1 MGENDGGYH
10 RPLPTPSEPMR
21 ASQGR
26 SEQDDLYDRLL
37 PLPLEGR
44 IVSQWEKPLRR
55 RIETILAGL
64 CQKLLEGSLT
74 HEQAVCGLGHIAG
87 YREVL
92 QELERDARAFM
103 QERSALMQ
111 QMRE

>member
-1 MGENDGGYH
+1 M
-10 RPLPTPSEPMR
+10 S
-21 ASQGR
+21 
-26 SEQDDLYDRLL
+26 DDQTLYDRLL

-55 RIETILAGL
+55 KIEIILAGL
-64 CQKLLEGSLT
+64 CQQLLEGSLT
-74 HEQAVCGLGHIAG
+74 HEQAICGLGHIAG

-103 QERSALMQ
+103 QERRALVQ

>member
-1 MGENDGGYH
+1 M
-10 RPLPTPSEPMR
+10 S
-21 ASQGR
+21 
-26 SEQDDLYDRLL
+26 DDQTLYDRLL

-55 RIETILAGL
+55 KIEVILAGL
-64 CQKLLEGSLT
+64 CQQLLEGSLT

-103 QERSALMQ
+103 QERRALVQ